1 MVNDIPIIAE
11 IPEIKATVNDVF
23 TDPNDRS
30 VLAESFRIL
39 GTNLNFMFSKNN
51 HAKVVYCTS
60 TIKGEGKTFISL
72 NLSLAMAS
80 LNKKVLLV
88 GADLRNPQLH
98 TYTTLDKNRDGLS
111 SFLSDPTQDWKSFL
125 FKTFDNYSNHDIL
138 FSGAIPPNPAHL
150 LANGNFETFIEE
162 AKSIYDYIIVDLAPI
177 ILVTDTLLVS
187 HLADVTVC
195 VIRANFTDKKVL
207 PFSIDL
213 SQTNRLKNMT
223 YVINGVKENKSYGYK
238 YNYGYNYGYSES

>member
-1 MVNDIPIIAE
+1 
-11 IPEIKATVNDVF
+11 
-23 TDPNDRS
+23 
-30 VLAESFRIL
+30 
-39 GTNLNFMFSKNN
+39 
-51 HAKVVYCTS
+51 
-60 TIKGEGKTFISL
+60 
-72 NLSLAMAS
+72 
-80 LNKKVLLV
+80 
-88 GADLRNPQLH
+88 
-98 TYTTLDKNRDGLS
+98 
-111 SFLSDPTQDWKSFL
+111 LSDPTQDWKSFL

-150 LANGNFETFIEE
+150 LDNGNFETFIEE
-162 AKSIYDYIIVDLAPI
+162 AKSIYDYIIVDLAPT

-213 SQTNRLKNMT
+213 SQTSRLKNMT

>member
-1 MVNDIPIIAE
+1 MLVKKAVTAFMGQFFYIIIGLLA
-11 IPEIKATVNDVF
+11 N
-23 TDPNDRS
+23 S
-30 VLAESFRIL
+30 VL
-39 GTNLNFMFSKNN
+39 SK
-51 HAKVVYCTS
+51 
-60 TIKGEGKTFISL
+60 L
-72 NLSLAMAS
+72 LAMAS

-162 AKSIYDYIIVDLAPI
+162 AKSIYDYIIVDLAPT

-213 SQTNRLKNMT
+213 SQTSRLKNRLML
-223 YVINGVKENKSYGYK
+223 
-238 YNYGYNYGYSES
+238 